1 MRKYLAICVCLV
13 VFANVLA
20 QTKSKSA
27 KQRKPVKQPPD
38 VVEAYRVCAEFRRL
52 LAENFDF
59 DRAFEATFTKD
70 PARRREIAIT
80 ESEIARAD
88 LAAVDD
94 ATLVG
99 IYKDRMQLYVLIVPL
114 LFSGDER
121 AAELFPP
128 EIKQILERRPP
139 KEAKDL
145 KTYAVQLK
153 EDVAS
158 LRAHFDQ
165 LAAKNAFVADRIRD
179 FRTYLSKPLDP
190 PNHVI
195 QPITAYSKGRVL
207 PLDAKYYQID
217 DYAVIRE
224 GGEMRIIGFTL
235 IKMRG

>member
-1 MRKYLAICVCLV
+1 MKKYLAVFVCLV
-13 VFANVLA
+13 VFANVLG
-20 QTKSKSA
+20 QTRSKPVR
-27 KQRKPVKQPPD
+27 QRKPVKQRPE

-52 LAENFDF
+52 LAEKFDF

-70 PARRREIAIT
+70 PARRREIAIA

-88 LAAVDD
+88 LAEVDD

-99 IYKDRMQLYVLIVPL
+99 IYKDRMQLFVLIVPL
-114 LFSGDER
+114 LFSGDARE
-121 AAELFPP
+121 AELFPP
-128 EIKQILERRPP
+128 EIKQMLDRRPP

-145 KTYAVQLK
+145 RTYAVQLK
-153 EDVAS
+153 EDVAT
-158 LRAHFDQ
+158 LRTHFDQ
-165 LAAKNAFVADRIRD
+165 LAAKNAFVADRIRE
-179 FRTYLSKPLDP
+179 FRAYLSKPLEP

-195 QPITAYSKGRVL
+195 QPITAYSRGRVL

-224 GGEMRIIGFTL
+224 GDEMRIIGFTL